1 MKYFLTIAMVALI
14 LVSCGSQQNLT
25 PSDNNH
31 DDLTIADLSFGTDST
46 FEVMTWNLKE
56 FPLNDGTTVQ
66 TVKEIIEAL
75 DVDVIALQEIDSS
88 SDFNSLKNS
97 LVGWNGYRANSAS
110 YDINLAFLYKEETV
124 ILNENIHEILNDFD
138 EFWRPFPRPPLLMNI
153 SWNSIPL
160 IIINNHFKSGGDGI
174 IQSDEWDEEHRRW
187 EACQLLHEYINDN
200 YPQENVIVL
209 GDMNDILT
217 DPPNSNVFEI
227 FIEDENDFLFAD
239 MGIAIGNSANWSW
252 GNGNSHL
259 DHILITNELFDEFD
273 YSESEIE
280 TIQIDNYMEF
290 GWQDYAS
297 KVSDHLPVALKLK
310 FN

>member
-1 MKYFLTIAMVALI
+1 GVEKTEPKRVEVARI
-14 LVSCGSQQNLT
+14 LKS
-25 PSDNNH
+25 
-31 DDLTIADLSFGTDST
+31 
-46 FEVMTWNLKE
+46 K
-56 FPLNDGTTVQ
+56 
-66 TVKEIIEAL
+66 
-75 DVDVIALQEIDSS
+75 IDSILAAS
-88 SDFNSLKNS
+88 SK
-97 LVGWNGYRANSAS
+97 AK
-110 YDINLAFLYKEETV
+110 I
-124 ILNENIHEILNDFD
+124 
-138 EFWRPFPRPPLLMNI
+138 
-153 SWNSIPL
+153 
-160 IIINNHFKSGGDGI
+160 
-174 IQSDEWDEEHRRW
+174 
-187 EACQLLHEYINDN
+187 
-200 YPQENVIVL
+200 IVL

>member
-110 YDINLAFLYKEETV
+110 NDINLAFLYKEETV

-138 EFWRPFPRPPLLMNI
+138 EFWRPFPRPPLMLNLT
-153 SWNSIPL
+153 WNSIPI
-160 IIINNHFKSGGDGI
+160 IIINNHLKCCGDGI
-174 IQSDEWDEEHRRW
+174 IQNDEWDEEHRRL
-187 EACQLLHEYINDN
+187 EACQLLHDYLEDN
-200 YPQENVIVL
+200 YSSDNVIVL
-209 GDMNDILT
+209 GDLNDLLT
-217 DPPNSNVFEI
+217 DPPVSNVFEI
-227 FIEDENDFLFAD
+227 FIDDSSNFLFAD
-239 MGIAIGNSANWSW
+239 MGIAMGNSANWSW
-252 GNGNSHL
+252 GNGSAQF
-259 DHILITNELFDEFD
+259 DHILISNELFDEFD
-273 YSESEIE
+273 NSASKIE
-280 TIQIDNYMEF
+280 TIQIDDYMQF
-290 GWQDYAS
+290 GWQEYQEN
-297 KVSDHLPVALKLK
+297 VSDHLPVALKLK